1 MTPFTC
7 SLFGAYQLHQDFLF
21 LHTWLDGALQNPEV
35 KQSILALDIF
45 KYLNGIAE
53 LLKRQPRGRSRSRS
67 AANQKAYVHN
77 DDISSC
83 EYTCKLPGLAPPM

>member
-1 MTPFTC
+1 MFV
-7 SLFGAYQLHQDFLF
+7 
-21 LHTWLDGALQNPEV
+21 HTWLEGALQNPEV

-67 AANQKAYVHN
+67 AANQKAYVQN

-83 EYTCKLPGLAPPM
+83 KYLLQRQGGHTMRE